1 MIQNQNV
8 SKSVPIAIVPS
19 FQKFEVAW
27 LFVVAARKKKENDT
41 VRTTWH
47 GMIHV
52 PAL

>member
-27 LFVVAARKKKENDT
+27 LFVVAAGKKKKMIQYAP
-41 VRTTWH
+41 H
-47 GMIHV
+47 GMV
-52 PAL
+52 